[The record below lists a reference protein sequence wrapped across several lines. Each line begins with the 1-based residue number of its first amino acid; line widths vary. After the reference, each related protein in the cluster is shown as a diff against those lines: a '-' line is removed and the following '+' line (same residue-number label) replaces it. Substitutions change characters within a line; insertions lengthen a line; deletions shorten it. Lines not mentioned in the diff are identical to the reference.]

1 MTAKASF
8 AVIGAGIGGL
18 ALAALLSR
26 QGARVRV
33 YEQAKQFQRIGA
45 GIQMS
50 SNAMRVLR
58 ALGLEPHLC
67 ELGFQPPAWTHRVWD
82 TGEHLADLDFSDAA
96 QRYGAPYL
104 LLHRGDLH
112 AAILSAVPTEL
123 IAFDHKLVG
132 FDRRPSAIT
141 LRFADGSSAAVDA
154 VIGADGVHSK
164 VREMIL
170 GPEKPRFTGR
180 VAHRTTLPSASIEG
194 GALDTCTKW
203 WGTDRHLVTYPVTRN
218 RDETYFVTS
227 VPDPAWDVESWSTRG
242 DMDEVRQAFAG
253 FHPDAQRVLAASR
266 EVHKWALF
274 ERDPLPRWSDG
285 PVVLLGDACHPMMPY
300 MAQGGSSALE
310 DAAVLTRCVERD
322 RRHRGGI
329 PPLRSD
335 AARANRPPAADVSRQ
350 HLGQGQ
356 VRSHLGLCLRLL
368 ADPDPAAAQLSDEEH
383 GCARVVQALGSTC
396 LGRAG

>member
-1 MTAKASF
+1 MTSKASF

-18 ALAALLSR
+18 ALAALL
-26 QGARVRV
+26 ARRGVSVRV
-33 YEQAKQFQRIGA
+33 YEQARQFQRIGA

-50 SNAMRVLR
+50 SNAVRVLR
-58 ALGLEPHLC
+58 ALGLEAQLC

-112 AAILSAVPTEL
+112 AAILSAVPAGV
-123 IAFDHKLVG
+123 IAFDHKLTG
-132 FDRRPSAIT
+132 FDRGPSGVT
-141 LRFADGSSAAVDA
+141 LRFADGSSATVDA

-164 VREMIL
+164 VRELIL
-170 GPEKPRFTGR
+170 GPEKPRFTGK
-180 VAHRTTLPSASIEG
+180 VAHRTTLPTALIEG

-203 WGTDRHLVTYPVTRN
+203 WGPDRHLVTYPVTRN

-227 VPDPAWDVESWSTRG
+227 VPDPEWDVESWSTRG
-242 DMDEVRQAFAG
+242 DMDEVRRAFAG

-300 MAQGGSSALE
+300 MAQGGSSSLE
-310 DAAVLTRCVERD
+310 DAAVLTRCIAEINDIGEAFRRYEATRLERTA
-322 RRHRGGI
+322 R
-329 PPLRSD
+329 LQLTS
-335 AARANRPPAADVSRQ
+335 RANTWGKDKSDPSWVYAYDCWQTPILPARGPT
-350 HLGQGQ
+350 HGQ
-356 VRSHLGLCLRLL
+356 
-368 ADPDPAAAQLSDEEH
+368 AATA
-383 GCARVVQALGSTC
+383 
-396 LGRAG
+396 